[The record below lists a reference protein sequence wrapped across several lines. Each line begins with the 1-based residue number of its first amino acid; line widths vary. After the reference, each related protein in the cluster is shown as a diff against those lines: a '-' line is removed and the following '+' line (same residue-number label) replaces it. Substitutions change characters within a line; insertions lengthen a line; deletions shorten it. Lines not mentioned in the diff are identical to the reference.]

1 MTRTPLILL
10 ATALVALSS
19 GCRQQLATPAPVPAT
34 DADCN
39 AVQAPQHVARHY
51 RTAMQQLAAGR
62 SPRQVAKLR
71 CFIGNQ
77 AATQADARVAYRQ
90 LVAHTFNPDIL
101 YTVLQR
107 QLQRNLEADRTLG
120 QQRDAQLAWPGA
132 YLSEAAVVAYRNTGQ
147 QRFLDLFVTYY
158 DGILERR
165 DDQLGRFDTKHK
177 RVMKAWGSV
186 NIEKDQWIAH
196 VTHNARIT
204 YPATEFAR
212 LVRANPSLQRFQ
224 AKADRYVAS
233 ARETLDDFEDDLVS
247 VPGHPEIR
255 WYQRPLDNN
264 LEATNHLH
272 VVGNTWLNLASLTGE
287 ARYRRHVEEVIEV
300 FLQGVRR
307 EPDGLVSWNYFP
319 FFAEQ
324 ERRNNTYLNGQE
336 YSEPIWKASLTAPF
350 LLRAQAQGY
359 AVPHTLIEALGRT
372 FTSLTFQGDQIWR
385 NLARRDSRFV
395 DPQKDRQKLGF
406 LRNATVLV
414 EYGRVAPD
422 LPTKVATLVASRP
435 DLFPQGWLSSP
446 SMLLSYAYYLTPPRK
461 PQPTH

>member
-1 MTRTPLILL
+1 M
-10 ATALVALSS
+10 LSP
-19 GCRQQLATPAPVPAT
+19 GCRQPLATPVPVPET
-34 DADCN
+34 DADCLT
-39 AVQAPQHVARHY
+39 VQAPQQVARHY
-51 RTAMQQLAAGR
+51 RAAVQQLADGQ
-62 SPRQVAKLR
+62 SPRQVAQLR

-77 AATQADARVAYRQ
+77 AATQSDTRVAYRQ
-90 LVAHTFNPDIL
+90 LIAHTFNPDIL
-101 YTVLQR
+101 YTALQR
-107 QLQRNLEADRTLG
+107 QLQRNLEEDRALG

-132 YLSEAAVVAYRNTGQ
+132 YLSEAAVVAYRNSGQ
-147 QRFLDLFVTYY
+147 QRFLDLFVSYY
-158 DGILERR
+158 DAILDRR
-165 DDQLGRFDTKHK
+165 DDRLGRFDTKHT

-204 YPATEFAR
+204 FPATEFAR
-212 LVRANPSLQRFQ
+212 LVHANPSLKRFQ
-224 AKADRYVAS
+224 ATADRYVAA
-233 ARETLDDFEDDLVS
+233 ARETLDEFEEDLVN
-247 VPGHPEIR
+247 VPGHSGIR
-255 WYQRPLDNN
+255 WYKRPLDNN

-287 ARYRRHVEEVIEV
+287 TRYRQHVEEVIQV

-336 YSEPIWKASLTAPF
+336 YSEPIWKASITAPF

-359 AVPHTLIEALGRT
+359 QVPRALIEAIGRT
-372 FTSLTFQGDQIWR
+372 FTTLSFQGDQIWR

-395 DPQKDRQKLGF
+395 DRQQDRQKLGF
-406 LRNATVLV
+406 LKNTSVLV
-414 EYGRVAPD
+414 EYGTVAPE

-446 SMLLSYAYYLTPPRK
+446 STLLSYAYYLKPPRK
-461 PQPTH
+461 PQPSH

>member
-1 MTRTPLILL
+1 MRRTPLILV
-10 ATALVALSS
+10 ATTLVALSA
-19 GCRQQLATPAPVPAT
+19 GCRQRLATPAPVPAK
-34 DADCN
+34 DAACLT
-39 AVQAPQHVARHY
+39 VQAPQQVANHY
-51 RTAMQQLAAGR
+51 RAALQQLAAGQ
-62 SPRQVAKLR
+62 SPRQVAQLR

-77 AATQADARVAYRQ
+77 AAAQADPRVAYRQ

-101 YTVLQR
+101 YTALQR
-107 QLQRNLEADRTLG
+107 QLQRNLQAELSLG

-132 YLSEAAVVAYRNTGQ
+132 YLSEAAVVAYRKTGQ
-147 QRFLDLFVTYY
+147 PRFLDLFVSYY
-158 DGILERR
+158 DAILDRR
-165 DDQLGRFDTKHK
+165 DDRLGRFDMKHK

-212 LVRANPSLQRFQ
+212 LVRADRSLQRFQ
-224 AKADRYVAS
+224 AKADRYVA
-233 ARETLDDFEDDLVS
+233 AAQETLDEFEEDLVS
-247 VPGHPEIR
+247 VPGHPGIR
-255 WYQRPLDNN
+255 WYRRPLDNN

-287 ARYRRHVEEVIEV
+287 SRYREHVDEVIQV
-300 FLQGVRR
+300 FLQGVRQ

-350 LLRAQAQGY
+350 LLRAQGQGY
-359 AVPHTLIEALGRT
+359 AVPNDLIKALGRT
-372 FTSLTFQGDQIWR
+372 FSTLSFQGDQIWR

-395 DPQKDRQKLGF
+395 DRQKDRQKLGF
-406 LRNATVLV
+406 LKNAAVLV
-414 EYGRVAPD
+414 EYGSVAPE
-422 LPTKVATLVASRP
+422 LPSKVATLVASRT

-446 SMLLSYAYYLTPPRK
+446 STLLSYAHYLTPPRK
-461 PQPTH
+461 PQPSR